1 MVINNHKRVRHV
13 KKYKIFTRTKKAPRK
28 KKSTHGIVNAL
39 AAAADLLAMKV
50 GVKCVGVLCVVA
62 AP

>member
-1 MVINNHKRVRHV
+1 MSKNIHKN
-13 KKYKIFTRTKKAPRK
+13 KKRTQD
-28 KKSTHGIVNAL
+28 KKSTHSIVNAL